1 MTRNIGNLENP
12 QPGLFDCQEPSIV
25 LTPTQSAQLATL
37 VEALLAEIV
46 AALAKREAGDEQQD
60 HR

>member
-12 QPGLFDCQEPSIV
+12 QPGLFDRQEPSIV

-37 VEALLAEIV
+37 VEALLA
-46 AALAKREAGDEQQD
+46 A
-60 HR
+60 